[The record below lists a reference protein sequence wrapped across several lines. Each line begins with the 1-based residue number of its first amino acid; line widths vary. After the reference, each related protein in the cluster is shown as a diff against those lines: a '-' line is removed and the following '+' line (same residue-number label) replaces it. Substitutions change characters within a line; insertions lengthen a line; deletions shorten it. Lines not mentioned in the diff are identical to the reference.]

1 MVILINFI
9 ENIVLNGVMIVLYCF
24 IVMYV
29 KVFMDIVVSKVWNG
43 YIILYI
49 KVLNG
54 YCFIK
59 IIVMFNGILIE

>member
-54 YCFIK
+54 
-59 IIVMFNGILIE
+59 